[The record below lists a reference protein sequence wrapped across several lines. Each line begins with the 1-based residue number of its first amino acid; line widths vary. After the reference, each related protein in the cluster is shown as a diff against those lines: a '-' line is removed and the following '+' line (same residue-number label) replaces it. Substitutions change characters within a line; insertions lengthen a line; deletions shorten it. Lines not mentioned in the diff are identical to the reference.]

1 MKDSNKAL
9 LFVAITVLSWST
21 VASAFKI
28 ALKDFSHY
36 ELLLIATASALL
48 VFALVL
54 TLQRKWHLL
63 GRLTK
68 KQILTY
74 ALSGFLNPFFYY
86 LVLFKSYNL
95 LPAQIA
101 QPINY
106 FWPILLTIMLA
117 VFTRQNIQGVKY
129 IGMAISFAG
138 VVLISLGPGSISGE
152 NISFFGILLA
162 FFSAF
167 IWAGFWILNKR
178 NKQTDNTVNLFMS
191 FLLGLIYLLIG
202 LVFVDVQLN
211 STKGLL
217 ASIYSG
223 IFEMAVPFIFF
234 GLALRKTN
242 NPVLINQLCYLSPF
256 LSLFFIYFVL
266 GERIF
271 FTTVIGL
278 ILIIAGVLFNEYF
291 FKRNTSAKNSTAN
304 N

>member
-54 TLQRKWHLL
+54 TFQRKWHLL

-117 VFTRQNIQGVKY
+117 VFTRQNIPGVKY

-138 VVLISLGPGSISGE
+138 VVIISLGPGSISGE

-191 FLLGLIYLLIG
+191 FLFGLIYLLIG

-266 GERIF
+266 GEQIF

-278 ILIIAGVLFNEYF
+278 ILIIAGVLLNEYF
-291 FKRNTSAKNSTAN
+291 LKRNTSAMNSSTN